1 MVARVTMEGLSARE
15 SVIFVRFAEKPS
27 KSMTLTSTRRS
38 LGGREGERGST
49 ALLFYTPPRPGFL
62 YPPRVGQGPGLAVL
76 SHA

>member
-38 LGGREGERGST
+38 LGGEGGGKGLSGLAVLHSAAT
-49 ALLFYTPPRPGFL
+49 WLFIPTTG
-62 YPPRVGQGPGLAVL
+62 GQGPGLAVL